1 MSQTLE
7 ERIQSLLEQG
17 KITAEDADRLR
28 GASSTPSNAPSAPS
42 SWDSVSV
49 ARDTQEPRA
58 ARFEKTEKTPPDAP
72 KPPRGPEV
80 PRPPQPDA
88 PRGVRVQTYVY
99 SGPVRKVIVQSR
111 AGNIEVSGGQ
121 ERVEVESSRGT
132 FEATLEGDVLTL
144 RNGFDL
150 ANFPKGMDWLNDP
163 FKALQGIL
171 PSNLEILLPDGVE
184 VFEIQSVAGNIEIS
198 DVSARV
204 ILDVKAGNI
213 ELSETTSFQIH
224 NTAGNVE
231 VSGCLK
237 NNEKSS
243 IHSTAGNVEVSLE
256 HGSSVRVSASVQAGN
271 IDLDGFNVSK
281 RDKRMVGESVEAT
294 LGSGEGSLEI
304 RVQAGNL
311 DLSGEE

>member
-1 MSQTLE
+1 MSQSLE

-28 GASSTPSNAPSAPS
+28 GASSAPSAPS

-58 ARFEKTEKTPPDAP
+58 ARFEKSPPDAPRPPRGPDAP
-72 KPPRGPEV
+72 KPPRA
-80 PRPPQPDA
+80 PDA
-88 PRGVRVQTYVY
+88 PRGERVQNYVY

-111 AGNIEVSGGQ
+111 AGNIEVDGSG
-121 ERVEVESSRGT
+121 ERVEVESSRGM

-150 ANFPKGMDWLNDP
+150 SNFPKGMDWLSDP

-171 PSNLEILLPDGVE
+171 PSNLEISLPSGIE
-184 VFEIQSVAGNIEIS
+184 VLEIQSVAGNIEIS

-213 ELSETTSFQIH
+213 DLSEPTSFQIH
-224 NTAGNVE
+224 CTAGNVD
-231 VSGCLK
+231 VSGCLTGSEK
-237 NNEKSS
+237 NS

-256 HGSSVRVSASVQAGN
+256 HGSSVRVSASVEAGN

-281 RDKRMVGESVEAT
+281 REKRMVGESVEAT
-294 LGSGEGSLEI
+294 LGSGAGSLEI

-311 DLSGEE
+311 DLSGEG

>member
-1 MSQTLE
+1 MSQSLE

-28 GASSTPSNAPSAPS
+28 GASSTTTTPASAPSAPS

-49 ARDTQEPRA
+49 TRDQQEPRA
-58 ARFEKTEKTPPDAP
+58 ARFEKSDKSEKMPPDAP
-72 KPPRGPEV
+72 KPPRAPGT
-80 PRPPQPDA
+80 
-88 PRGVRVQTYVY
+88 PRGERVQTYVY

-121 ERVEVESSRGT
+121 ERVEVEASRGS

-150 ANFPKGMDWLNDP
+150 ANFPKGMDWLSNP
-163 FKALQGIL
+163 LGALQGIL
-171 PSNLEILLPDGVE
+171 SSNLEISLPDGME
-184 VFEIQSVAGNIEIS
+184 VLEIQSVAGNIEIS

-213 ELSETTSFQIH
+213 ALSDPTSFQIH

-231 VSGCLK
+231 VSGCLVGT
-237 NNEKSS
+237 EKSS

-256 HGSSVRVSASVQAGN
+256 HGSSVRVLASVQAGN
-271 IDLDGFNVSK
+271 IDLDGFRVSK

-294 LGSGEGSLEI
+294 VGAGEGSLEI

-311 DLSGEE
+311 DLSGEG

>member
-1 MSQTLE
+1 MSQSLE

-28 GASSTPSNAPSAPS
+28 GASSTPTTTPASAPSAPS

-49 ARDTQEPRA
+49 TRDQQEPRA
-58 ARFEKTEKTPPDAP
+58 ARFEKSDKSEKMLPDAP
-72 KPPRGPEV
+72 KPPRAPGT
-80 PRPPQPDA
+80 
-88 PRGVRVQTYVY
+88 PRGERVQTYVY

-121 ERVEVESSRGT
+121 ERVEVEASRGS

-150 ANFPKGMDWLNDP
+150 ANFPKGMDWLSNP
-163 FKALQGIL
+163 LGALQGIL
-171 PSNLEILLPDGVE
+171 FSNLEISLPDGME
-184 VFEIQSVAGNIEIS
+184 VLEIQSVAGNIEIS

-213 ELSETTSFQIH
+213 ALSDPTSFQIH

-231 VSGCLK
+231 VSGCLVGT
-237 NNEKSS
+237 EKSS

-271 IDLDGFNVSK
+271 IDLDGFRVSK

-294 LGSGEGSLEI
+294 VGAGEGSLEI

-311 DLSGEE
+311 DLSGEG